1 MKKAKN
7 KRQTKVEFFSHV
19 SHLAQ
24 SFKNIEY
31 VIKFSKI
38 KRLIH
43 IRSILANFIFHETNP
58 KIEHRNHSILYRD
71 FFPIKLFPILRAS
84 NPNMIEI
91 KN

>member
-7 KRQTKVEFFSHV
+7 KKQTKVEFFSHV

-24 SFKNIEY
+24 SFKIIKF
-31 VIKFSKI
+31 VIKFLKI

-58 KIEHRNHSILYRD
+58 KIEHRNHSILYGD
-71 FFPIKLFPILRAS
+71 FFPIKLFPILRTS

>member
-1 MKKAKN
+1 M
-7 KRQTKVEFFSHV
+7 FSHQ
-19 SHLAQ
+19 AQ

-43 IRSILANFIFHETNP
+43 IRSILVKFTFHETIP
-58 KIEHRNHSILYRD
+58 KIEHRNHSILYGD
-71 FFPIKLFPILRAS
+71 FFPIKLFPILRTS

>member
-24 SFKNIEY
+24 SFKIIKY
-31 VIKFSKI
+31 VIKFLRI

-43 IRSILANFIFHETNP
+43 IRSLLVKFTFHETIP
-58 KIEHRNHSILYRD
+58 KIEHRNHSILYGD
-71 FFPIKLFPILRAS
+71 FFPIS
-84 NPNMIEI
+84 NFENI
-91 KN
+91 KYKYD